1 MCTGPFLGMLAQL
14 VFPTCL
20 DGQNTGVLKLKSLEI
35 QLLIK
40 TVAGEKTRESVG
52 AGEEKEFIKLL
63 LTKERM

>member
-1 MCTGPFLGMLAQL
+1 MLAQL

-20 DGQNTGVLKLKSLEI
+20 DGQNTGVLLKLKSLEI
-35 QLLIK
+35 QLLVK